1 MTRVP
6 VIDICTQY
14 TKSLLLCDIN
24 FVFSAVDKCAPVR
37 YNVSTFNRRYRI
49 MAAYST
55 KKSGYCANSAAAC
68 TSARNMD
75 ILDTA
80 RVVVSI
86 LLSPIICAKNT

>member
-1 MTRVP
+1 MTAFA
-6 VIDICTQY
+6 T
-14 TKSLLLCDIN
+14 
-24 FVFSAVDKCAPVR
+24 A
-37 YNVSTFNRRYRI
+37 
-49 MAAYST
+49 
-55 KKSGYCANSAAAC
+55 KSGYCTFAAAS